1 MNRKTNFVQFLTLN
15 RPFSRLCFQ
24 TGGYFRY
31 IEGWRITITKWDYNE
46 PRMDQPCVYVDV
58 DGKWKTADCNRK
70 MKSICMKTTGRAHL
84 YLDNF

>member
-1 MNRKTNFVQFLTLN
+1 MIDVNCSLN
-15 RPFSRLCFQ
+15 HFCFQ

-70 MKSICMKTTGRAHL
+70 MKSICMKTTGRAHVYL
-84 YLDNF
+84 YNKDRR